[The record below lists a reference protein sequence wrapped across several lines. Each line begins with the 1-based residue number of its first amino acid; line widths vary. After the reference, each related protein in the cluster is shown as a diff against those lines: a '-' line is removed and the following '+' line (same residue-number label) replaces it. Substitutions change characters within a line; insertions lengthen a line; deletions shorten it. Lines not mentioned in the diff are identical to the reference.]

1 MHNCALQEFRPIYD
15 RNSKLHEELDNGNS
29 AVATMLPRGA
39 TDNPACARAESI
51 CPFSLLPL
59 GLLVD
64 STGES
69 YRTSASNDEWVF
81 TPL

>member
-1 MHNCALQEFRPIYD
+1 MCTGYINRALQEFRPID
-15 RNSKLHEELDNGNS
+15 DKTGKLHEELDNGNN
-29 AVATMLPRGA
+29 AVATTLPRGA
-39 TDNPACARAESI
+39 MDQPACARAESI

-69 YRTSASNDEWVF
+69 YRTSASNDE
-81 TPL
+81 